1 MLEQL
6 LSLPLHRP
14 YVVVFLLS
22 FLALGWLEQGWLRT
36 VVWMVTGYVVALV
49 AEWGSINHGFP
60 FGYYVYHYE
69 ALEKDLVIA
78 GVPFFDSLSFAFL
91 SYVSFSTAQ
100 FFLSALWVKGRD
112 VQRVTPRRVR
122 NSAAVLLLGAS
133 LMVVIDIVVDPVAH
147 LGKHWFLGEIYH
159 YPSPG
164 YHFSV
169 PLANYAGWFV
179 VGWVCIFINQRLDAL
194 LSRWEALRGC
204 RLKLRHVPLK
214 GLFAPLF
221 WAGIVGFNLAV
232 TAWLAYSYDLS
243 GLPADA
249 DLRAGWV
256 AGVRTQLVCGCF
268 VVAPVLALAAAQL
281 VKPANRARDEDLLA
295 ALDDL
300 DCPALRARVEAAG
313 SAPAEK
319 PAAETPAAA
328 KPAQN

>member
-14 YVVVFLLS
+14 YVAVFLVA
-22 FLALGWLEQGWLRT
+22 FLVLGWLEQGWLRT
-36 VVWMVTGYVVALV
+36 LLWLVTGYLVALV
-49 AEWGSINHGFP
+49 AEWGSINHGVP
-60 FGYYVYHYE
+60 FGYYIYHYE
-69 ALEKDLVIA
+69 ALEKDLVVA

-100 FFLSALWVKGRD
+100 YFLSALWVKGRD

-122 NSAAVLLLGAS
+122 NSASALLLGAA

-164 YHFSV
+164 YHFNV

-194 LSRWEALRGC
+194 LSRREVVAGRRVALRH
-204 RLKLRHVPLK
+204 LPLK

-221 WAGIVGFNLAV
+221 WAGIVGFNLGV
-232 TAWLAYSYDLS
+232 TYWLAYSYDLS
-243 GLPADA
+243 LLPENAV
-249 DLRAGWV
+249 LRGEWV
-256 AGVRTQLVCGCF
+256 AEVRTQLVCGCF
-268 VVAPVLALAAAQL
+268 VAAPVLALAAAQL
-281 VKPANRARDEDLLA
+281 VKPANRARDEDLLS
-295 ALDDL
+295 ALDDM
-300 DCPALRARVEAAG
+300 DCPGLRRQVEGIAVARP
-313 SAPAEK
+313 APVPK
-319 PAAETPAAA
+319 L
-328 KPAQN
+328 